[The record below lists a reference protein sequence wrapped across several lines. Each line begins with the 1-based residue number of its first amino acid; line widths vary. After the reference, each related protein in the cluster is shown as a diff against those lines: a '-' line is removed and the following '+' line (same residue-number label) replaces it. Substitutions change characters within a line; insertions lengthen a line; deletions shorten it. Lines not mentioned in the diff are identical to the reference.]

1 MSDVAT
7 IGPPESD
14 TPTAD
19 EVAVDAGAPEAPS
32 SGRTRGRRH
41 SALGRMRGDVPVAMT
56 VGLGA
61 LGIVVLVGAWWALAL
76 SLGDSSDFLLPTPPE
91 TWDALAEL
99 VREGTLQTDLTAS
112 LRRIGIGYSISM
124 VIGVVLGVL
133 IASFRSIEGF
143 SEAQIGLL
151 RYIPAGALTPLFL
164 IWMGIEETPKI
175 ALIVVGTVFFNILM
189 VADVARAVP
198 QELVNAASTLG
209 AGRFKVL
216 RRVILPHSWPGIID
230 VARIN
235 LAAAW
240 VMLVVAE
247 LLAAQEGLAFRVVR
261 AQRFRRVD
269 TMFAVLIVFALI
281 GLVSDL
287 ALRQLRKRTAP
298 WSEGSR

>member
-1 MSDVAT
+1 M
-7 IGPPESD
+7 GE
-14 TPTAD
+14 
-19 EVAVDAGAPEAPS
+19 
-32 SGRTRGRRH
+32 
-41 SALGRMRGDVPVAMT
+41 
-56 VGLGA
+56 
-61 LGIVVLVGAWWALAL
+61 
-76 SLGDSSDFLLPTPPE
+76 SDFLLPTPVE
-91 TWDALAEL
+91 TWDAFLEL
-99 VREGTLQTDLTAS
+99 VREGTLREDLTAS

-124 VIGVVLGVL
+124 LIGVVLGVL
-133 IASFRSIEGF
+133 IASFRAVEAF
-143 SEAQIGLL
+143 SEAQIGFL

-164 IWMGIEETPKI
+164 LWLGIDESPKI
-175 ALIVVGTVFFNILM
+175 ALIVVGTVFFNTLM

-209 AGRFKVL
+209 AGRFTTL

-261 AQRFRRVD
+261 AQRFRAVD
-269 TMFAVLIVFALI
+269 TMFAVLIVFGLI